1 MNTARLTA
9 GISAGCAAAAVAV
22 AAYEI
27 YDSRAAATE
36 LASASEQRD
45 ALVAR
50 VAELENKIRLAERR
64 AAEAEKDSG
73 ELLKAVA
80 SVRAQQE
87 ALASASRA
95 RGAAPGAMTV
105 PGVDV
110 QPGEAEKRRLA
121 QGRVESQQ
129 AIAGGRTG
137 TVAVLSG
144 PGGQRSEEEKERLAQ
159 ERAYQQDM
167 ARRRAEEAKA
177 RAELDDAVSNLD
189 AEGKFNLLMA
199 AAGRY
204 AASAEFQIGIRT
216 YNQAMAAKPADLPVP
231 DWVREL
237 QATLRAQNSPVDVT
251 LNSDGDTWVSIRN
264 FRVLSRFQTT
274 TMKILPG
281 NYEVVGRRSGF
292 REVVTMI
299 YVRNGAPV
307 PVVTVACTQPVA
319 PQSP

>member
-1 MNTARLTA
+1 MNTARLAA
-9 GISAGCAAAAVAV
+9 GISGGCAAMAVAV
-22 AAYEI
+22 AGYQIHEA
-27 YDSRAAATE
+27 RTAAAE
-36 LASASEQRD
+36 LASANEKRD
-45 ALVAR
+45 AFVAR
-50 VAELENKIRLAERR
+50 VPEIENMIRLAERR

-95 RGAAPGAMTV
+95 RGAAPGTTTV

-110 QPGEAEKRRLA
+110 QPGEAENQRLA
-121 QGRVESQQ
+121 QGRVEYQQ
-129 AIAGGRTG
+129 AVVGGRAG

-167 ARRRAEEAKA
+167 ATKRAAEVKA
-177 RAELDDAVSNLD
+177 RAELDGAVSKLD
-189 AEGKFNLLMA
+189 AQARFNTLMA

-264 FRVLSRFQTT
+264 CRGPSKFQTT

-281 NYEVVGRRSGF
+281 NYEVIGRRSGF
-292 REVVTMI
+292 RDALVMI
-299 YVRNGAPV
+299 YVRTGVPP
-307 PVVTVACTQPVA
+307 PVVSVACTQPV
-319 PQSP
+319 QE